1 MPVREPG
8 AGTLAKG
15 LARSPTPPAIRGGC
29 GGWEACGQKGREG
42 PQSSRTLR
50 QQMLPGRGVWG
61 TATLRGS
68 RMQ

>member
-29 GGWEACGQKGREG
+29 GGWETCGQKGREG
-42 PQSSRTLR
+42 PPVLSDPAAANATWT
-50 QQMLPGRGVWG
+50 GCVG